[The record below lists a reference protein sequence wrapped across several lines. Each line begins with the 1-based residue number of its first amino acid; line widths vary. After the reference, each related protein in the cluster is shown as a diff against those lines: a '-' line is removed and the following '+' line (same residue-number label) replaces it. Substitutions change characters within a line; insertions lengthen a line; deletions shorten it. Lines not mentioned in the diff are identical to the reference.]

1 MATLVRKA
9 LLTSGELGLS
19 GDVTFSQDGRFLV
32 VPLSWGG
39 HTFKVVNV
47 YLPCAGGGG
56 DRAQQDFIRTHL
68 HPIAQEPCL
77 WGGDWNFVPD
87 SSLDRISS
95 PRPRPPPA
103 AALGPA
109 AAGAAARAADAE
121 GAAAGAAAA
130 GGGGGGAGAAG
141 AAGAAGGDQEAGAGG
156 AAGAPAPLPPPAR
169 GPPAAAPRPQGPG
182 PLAHRRASGRDTLRG
197 AADARAPRHPA
208 VPTSAVVLQ
217 RAAPNMVDA
226 FRALHP
232 RQRSFTHHSYCSAA
246 RLDRWYCSSQF
257 VTYLARCGP
266 HTATP
271 SDHRPVLLDL
281 LPSSPSKLGKGY
293 QRARPQH
300 YWDDA
305 AAREEFLEYLV
316 EQAAAAPASDTPQ
329 GAQALLEWWPGFKQR
344 LIEKSIAL
352 SRNARTARQQQ
363 QADQRADATEAL
375 FAAFDAVE
383 ACTSDADAAAAL
395 DGVLEARHLW
405 RQAVRADSNATAW
418 RMRRD
423 WVHEGERPSKG
434 LTQALASQSPPASR
448 LVPGLQS
455 PATGRTVLGGRP
467 LANLVAVYWGNICSA
482 KATDAAAQQ
491 AILQTVSDS
500 GLKLTEEEA
509 STLGGIEISAQEVQ
523 AAIKHSKPGT
533 APGLDGLPLEIY
545 RKGALDTLSALLAR
559 VYTAMGQL
567 GQVPAGLLDGVISII
582 YKKGQRSDPAN
593 YRPIT
598 VLNTDYRILAKVL
611 GNRLRTVLPK
621 LIQPEQTGFVP
632 GRLIGENIMLN
643 QLLPSALPQDS
654 KAGIVF
660 CDFHKAYDTVDRT
673 FMLAVMER
681 MNVGEGFLKW
691 VKLLLNGTSAC
702 ACVNGFVSR
711 QVPTTGGVRQGC
723 PLSPFLFLFISQAML
738 CLLKARGFGID
749 VGGRRIT
756 ATAFADDT
764 QPYLSDIF
772 ADTQVFRSVMQQFAD
787 ASGEALNFDKSY
799 LLPIGKEAR
808 VALWQQHFLPLV
820 RQELP
825 AAATEA
831 EVVHEA
837 HRRARQQFL
846 LDGASVPEGQRIAGF
861 KVVAQAAALG
871 MLFNAKGHVSVDWE
885 SRLANVKGVFS
896 YVSSLGLSVFGRAF
910 AAAGYG
916 ISKLLYAAEYAGLPP
931 QRILDELSRLQ
942 AKLVDRGLAPDTPGQ
957 HFAGVRAGLLPG
969 HPKYGG
975 FGAMPWK
982 EHILGRHA
990 MWGVRLMLGSDDTPW
1005 VYVARHLLG
1014 GNRQCPTFATLGIAM
1029 CTDAVLGPDGRHLC
1043 PALTRLAQG
1052 LQALP
1057 AWEDGAAEPLQP
1069 GPWCHS
1075 MPLWCNPFVM
1085 GQGAPGALPRR
1096 GLEAEFGD
1104 IAQLPTIST
1113 VGKARTALRAIEG
1126 ACRPGEGPRLFQAE
1140 VWPNFLCSNALFQDR
1155 QHALERFTALLAAIP
1170 SCWTDAITNRDRGD
1184 VKEVLQDRLLPR
1196 LLWRLPGSNYG
1207 FCSLACGC
1215 GRPPERSWGL
1225 CLQPEGRSRWHS
1237 CRRRMQGLHRPRHSW
1252 TQLPCILFF
1261 SSCGLFLGRI
1271 AGRRC
1276 IGG

>member
-1 MATLVRKA
+1 M
-9 LLTSGELGLS
+9 
-19 GDVTFSQDGRFLV
+19 
-32 VPLSWGG
+32 
-39 HTFKVVNV
+39 
-47 YLPCAGGGG
+47 
-56 DRAQQDFIRTHL
+56 
-68 HPIAQEPCL
+68 
-77 WGGDWNFVPD
+77 
-87 SSLDRISS
+87 
-95 PRPRPPPA
+95 
-103 AALGPA
+103 
-109 AAGAAARAADAE
+109 
-121 GAAAGAAAA
+121 
-130 GGGGGGAGAAG
+130 
-141 AAGAAGGDQEAGAGG
+141 
-156 AAGAPAPLPPPAR
+156 
-169 GPPAAAPRPQGPG
+169 
-182 PLAHRRASGRDTLRG
+182 
-197 AADARAPRHPA
+197 
-208 VPTSAVVLQ
+208 
-217 RAAPNMVDA
+217 
-226 FRALHP
+226 
-232 RQRSFTHHSYCSAA
+232 
-246 RLDRWYCSSQF
+246 
-257 VTYLARCGP
+257 
-266 HTATP
+266 
-271 SDHRPVLLDL
+271 
-281 LPSSPSKLGKGY
+281 
-293 QRARPQH
+293 
-300 YWDDA
+300 
-305 AAREEFLEYLV
+305 
-316 EQAAAAPASDTPQ
+316 
-329 GAQALLEWWPGFKQR
+329 
-344 LIEKSIAL
+344 
-352 SRNARTARQQQ
+352 
-363 QADQRADATEAL
+363 
-375 FAAFDAVE
+375 
-383 ACTSDADAAAAL
+383 
-395 DGVLEARHLW
+395 
-405 RQAVRADSNATAW
+405 
-418 RMRRD
+418 
-423 WVHEGERPSKG
+423 
-434 LTQALASQSPPASR
+434 
-448 LVPGLQS
+448 
-455 PATGRTVLGGRP
+455 
-467 LANLVAVYWGNICSA
+467 
-482 KATDAAAQQ
+482 
-491 AILQTVSDS
+491 
-500 GLKLTEEEA
+500 
-509 STLGGIEISAQEVQ
+509 
-523 AAIKHSKPGT
+523 
-533 APGLDGLPLEIY
+533 
-545 RKGALDTLSALLAR
+545 
-559 VYTAMGQL
+559 
-567 GQVPAGLLDGVISII
+567 
-582 YKKGQRSDPAN
+582 
-593 YRPIT
+593 
-598 VLNTDYRILAKVL
+598 
-611 GNRLRTVLPK
+611 
-621 LIQPEQTGFVP
+621 
-632 GRLIGENIMLN
+632 
-643 QLLPSALPQDS
+643 
-654 KAGIVF
+654 
-660 CDFHKAYDTVDRT
+660 
-673 FMLAVMER
+673 
-681 MNVGEGFLKW
+681 GEGFLKW

-1207 FCSLACGC
+1207 VLLSRMRVRQATRAQLGPLLAARGEKQVAFLQEAYAGAAPSPAQLDAASLYPVFQQLWSLPWENSRKEVYWRLTLDGLPTAARMHQGEGEPCNCGTRLP
-1215 GRPPERSWGL
+1215 GRPHHFWECPVAQAVVGELQRVIGPQAPQLSRAQVWLLQAPQGIHGGVWGVVCL
-1225 CLQPEGRSRWHS
+1225 AAIIAMEKGRKLLTKWRLAGGQAGGAQQGARRGAGQQRPPPPLAQRLPAASRLAVATIWDCLQDFVGLGLAPAPWVAEVAADHPFLHS
-1237 CRRRMQGLHRPRHSW
+1237 VAQPGGGHALRLHRV
-1252 TQLPCILFF
+1252 
-1261 SSCGLFLGRI
+1261 
-1271 AGRRC
+1271 
-1276 IGG
+1276 